1 MRALTNPSG
10 AVTDTYDYDAFGNLI
25 HSTGTTPNNYL
36 FAGEQF
42 DSDLGLYYN
51 RARYLNVS
59 TGRFWSADTFEG
71 DPASPLSLHKY
82 LYGAS
87 DPINHIDPSGKDF
100 DLASLSVNIA
110 INSTLNAITG
120 FQTNGV
126 KGAAEGALK
135 GAAIGAAFFAFGAV
149 IGSGAKLLSFAQAS
163 TRAGQVALD
172 TNVLIAGLEGGELQA
187 VDAALAGRAPV
198 ISITAAKEYLIKG
211 DIEVLRQFLIERGG
225 SIGPAA
231 LQQEIAELQTQAT
244 LLGRVLNAA
253 DAAVSGSAI
262 KQGIPLLTR
271 DTTLINFLLAVGQQ
285 VETF

>member
-1 MRALTNPSG
+1 M
-10 AVTDTYDYDAFGNLI
+10 
-25 HSTGTTPNNYL
+25 
-36 FAGEQF
+36 
-42 DSDLGLYYN
+42 
-51 RARYLNVS
+51 
-59 TGRFWSADTFEG
+59 DTFEG
-71 DPASPLSLHKY
+71 YDQDPMSLHKY
-82 LYGAS
+82 LYAGS
-87 DPINHIDPSGKDF
+87 EPINRIDPSGKDF
-100 DLASLSVNIA
+100 DLGSLSVNIA

-120 FQTNGV
+120 FQANGI

-163 TRAGQVALD
+163 TRAGQVVLD

-198 ISITAAKEYLIKG
+198 ISITAAKEYLVKG

-231 LQQEIAELQTQAT
+231 LEQEIAELQTQAT
-244 LLGRVLNAA
+244 LLGRVLSAA

-262 KQGIPLLTR
+262 KQGIPLSQGTR
-271 DTTLINFLLAVGQQ
+271 R
-285 VETF
+285 